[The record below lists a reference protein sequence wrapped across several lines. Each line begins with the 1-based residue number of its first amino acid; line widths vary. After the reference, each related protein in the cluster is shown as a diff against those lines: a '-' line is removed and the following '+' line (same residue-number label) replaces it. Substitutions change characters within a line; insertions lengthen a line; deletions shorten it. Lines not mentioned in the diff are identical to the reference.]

1 MAIEEGQSFSWQRT
15 FTRKD
20 VEDFAR
26 LSGDRGSHHVTQDAE
41 GRMMVHGLLTATLP
55 TKIGGDMNYIARQM
69 TFEFLRPVFV
79 GDTVR
84 VEAVLKDVVRRNR
97 QLQVAVDF
105 VCCNQEGETVLTGT
119 SRGVVRASSQ
129 R

>member
-1 MAIEEGQSFSWQRT
+1 MAIEEGQTFSWQRT
-15 FTRKD
+15 FTLED

-26 LSGDRGSHHVTQDAE
+26 LSGDAGTHHVTQDAE
-41 GRMMVHGLLTATLP
+41 GRIMVHGLLTATLP

-84 VEAVLKDVVRRNR
+84 VEGKVTHVSQREGH
-97 QLQVAVDF
+97 LQVAVAF
-105 VCCNQEGETVLTGT
+105 ECRNQHGKTVLTGT
-119 SRGVVRASSQ
+119 SHGIIREAP
-129 R
+129 